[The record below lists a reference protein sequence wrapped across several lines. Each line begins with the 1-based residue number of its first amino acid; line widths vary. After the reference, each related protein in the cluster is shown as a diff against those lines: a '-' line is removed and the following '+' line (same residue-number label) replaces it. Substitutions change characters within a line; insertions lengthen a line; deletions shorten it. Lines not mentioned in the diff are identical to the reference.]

1 MVLRLLKSFFSIV
14 ILSEAKNLSA
24 QFEKLNEILRR
35 GGKPPLLRMTIPAKF
50 LKNLILFHHTAN
62 YRLARIRNFIAAIGV
77 LLLYPNFPMFSG
89 TIEKA
94 LPISLIQQ
102 KIDSAQSGDTI
113 VITGRRYLGNL
124 VIDRRVVLLGLNSPV
139 VCGDGVGSVVT
150 CTADSCTLK
159 GFIIEH
165 SGAMLVN
172 EDAGVLVKSKGNL
185 IEENQ
190 LRDVLFGVYLLAA
203 DGNSIVRNTI
213 VGRQR
218 LELGERGSGMHLF
231 NSHHNKFKGNIIR
244 DVRDGFYIQ
253 YANHTLI
260 EENEASGLR
269 YGVHYMY
276 ADSNVFLRNKFFDN
290 VAGAAIMYSRGILMR
305 GNEFVHNRG
314 FSSFGILFQDCHGL
328 VADSNLIAD
337 NVVGMFYESSTD
349 NLFRHNIIARNDVAL
364 EMFQNSTGNTFSEN
378 NFLENLS
385 PLIIIGKHTETRWSF
400 NGAGNY
406 WSSYDGYDLD
416 HDGIGDVPMKIQNVF
431 SYLEGVRPN
440 LRLYLN
446 SPASQ
451 ALSMATE
458 AFPIVAINEEVDD
471 HPLVRPV
478 PLFSIVVA
486 GSTNSPA
493 PLVAGSK
500 EAKGG
505 ALYVP
510 MLLILIAV
518 GISYF
523 HLARREAI

>member
-1 MVLRLLKSFFSIV
+1 MK
-14 ILSEAKNLSA
+14 IL
-24 QFEKLNEILRR
+24 
-35 GGKPPLLRMTIPAKF
+35 
-50 LKNLILFHHTAN
+50 
-62 YRLARIRNFIAAIGV
+62 IALG
-77 LLLYPNFPMFSG
+77 LLLSTLGFPVFSG
-89 TIEKA
+89 TSEKA
-94 LPISLIQQ
+94 LPISIIQGR
-102 KIDSAQSGDTI
+102 IDSAQPGDTI
-113 VITGRRYLGNL
+113 VISGGAYLGNL
-124 VIDRRVVLLGLNSPV
+124 VIDNRVALLGLNSPV
-139 VCGDGVGSVVT
+139 VCGEGVGSVVM
-150 CTADSCTLK
+150 CIADSCMLK

-172 EDAGVLVKSKGNL
+172 EDAGVLVKSKGNV

-213 VGRQR
+213 VGRKQ

-231 NSHHNKFKGNIIR
+231 NSHHNKFKGNIIK

-260 EENEASGLR
+260 EENQVSGVR

-276 ADSNVFLRNKFFDN
+276 ADSNIFLRNKFFDN
-290 VAGAAIMYSRGILMR
+290 AAGAAIMYSRGILIR
-305 GNEFVHNRG
+305 NNEFVHNRG

-337 NVVGMFYESSTD
+337 NVVGMFYEASTD

-385 PLIIIGKHTETRWSF
+385 PLILIGKHTGTRWSL
-400 NGAGNY
+400 NGRGNY

-451 ALSMATE
+451 AISMATE

-478 PLFSIVVA
+478 PLFSIGA
-486 GSTNSPA
+486 GGSTNSPA
-493 PLVAGSK
+493 TLAAGSQDSR
-500 EAKGG
+500 GG
-505 ALYVP
+505 ALYAP
-510 MLLILIAV
+510 MLIILIAV
-518 GISYF
+518 GTSYF
-523 HLARREAI
+523 HLARREAK

>member
-1 MVLRLLKSFFSIV
+1 MEMMRLALYQERKVFFD
-14 ILSEAKNLSA
+14 
-24 QFEKLNEILRR
+24 
-35 GGKPPLLRMTIPAKF
+35 
-50 LKNLILFHHTAN
+50 HTTTH
-62 YRLARIRNFIAAIGV
+62 RLARMLKFIIAIG
-77 LLLYPNFPMFSG
+77 LLLPNLTFPMFSG

-94 LPISLIQQ
+94 LPISVIQE
-102 KIDSAQSGDTI
+102 KIASARPGDTI
-113 VITGRRYLGNL
+113 VILGGTYLGNL
-124 VIDRRVVLLGLNSPV
+124 VIDKRVSLLGLNSPV
-139 VCGDGVGSVVT
+139 VCGEGVGSVVT
-150 CTADSCTLK
+150 FAADSCTLK
-159 GFIIEH
+159 GFTIEH
-165 SGAMLVN
+165 SGTMLVN
-172 EDAGVLVKSKGNL
+172 EDAGVLVKSKGNV

-190 LRDVLFGVYLLAA
+190 LRDVLFGVYLLTA
-203 DGNSIVRNTI
+203 DGNSIARNTI
-213 VGRQR
+213 VGRKR
-218 LELGERGSGMHLF
+218 LALGERGSGMHLF

-260 EENEASGLR
+260 EENQASGSR

-290 VAGAAIMYSRGILMR
+290 VAGAAIMYSRGILIR
-305 GNEFVHNRG
+305 NNEFVHNRG
-314 FSSFGILFQDCHGL
+314 FASFGILFQDCHGL

-337 NVVGMFYESSTD
+337 NVVGMFYESSTN

-385 PLIIIGKHTETRWSF
+385 PLILIGKHTGTRWSL
-400 NGAGNY
+400 NGVGNY

-478 PLFSIVVA
+478 PLFSIVIA

-500 EAKGG
+500 EAKGE